1 MEDFVQVPS
10 ELQQLDQWV
19 LWKSETRDDKP
30 TKIPYNAHK
39 QTRASATDSNT
50 WCSFSKAC
58 ATFAK
63 NSTKYAG
70 IGFVFSPNDPYVGID
85 FDDCLEGGKLKDWA
99 HELVNLIL
107 PTYTEISPSGNGIK
121 MWIQAN
127 KTNSGNRKS
136 IGDGGIEIY
145 DQERYF
151 TVTGELFGETV
162 TITQNQDGFDQLIQK
177 VWDTSKTKTKPMRK
191 KQTMALDDT
200 KLLDIAMKDDKFNGL
215 WFGNWESNTDSYN
228 TNYPS
233 QSEADLALCD
243 KLAFYWGNDFNS
255 IDRMFRQ
262 SGLYREKWD
271 RQDYKNNTIE
281 KAIAGTTETYQGKKT
296 LSQEVTMKT
305 EKFEGDEISLDSLR
319 FTDKWYANEL
329 LLLHGDKIRWCDLWG
344 KWLIYDKRQWNID
357 HERKVF
363 DLAFD
368 VIRKL
373 LKKASKTKDTMEMK
387 ALVDGAKKCMSI
399 RRHRDMLEMAKH
411 LLPVHP
417 DQLDSDNEL
426 LNCRNGTIDLLTG
439 NLQPHNPDDY
449 ITKMVTFDYDPENT
463 SPIWEDF
470 LSQIMPNSTVIR
482 FLKRA
487 VGSALSGNL
496 RENVLFLLYGSGAN
510 GKTTFLETIESVTGD
525 YGKAIDPQLFVLA
538 KHPSHPTNVADLK
551 GVRYGYTVEVGDG
564 KRLNEAMVKRLTGR
578 DKMKGRFMRQDF
590 FVFSPTHTLF
600 YAVNHLP
607 EIHGTDSGIWRRILR
622 VPFEVEIPVPKQD
635 LDLQAKLLSEGAGIL
650 AWAVEGCL
658 EWRKE
663 GLGIPDVVTNATQ
676 EYRDESNLLGRF
688 IDECCLIGEGYQC
701 RPMQLY
707 ASYKFWAEERGEEMI
722 SAHRLGK
729 ELKNSGFEQI
739 RTNSQRLWQKIG
751 VREGDSFKKGDSFR
765 KSVTA
770 SDSKGLEAVSDKSV
784 THTPIKPV
792 LVFPRMEE
800 SEKASQSVTFSE
812 NEAEKI
818 TDLFPEI
825 SSDGKKIPHQIVD
838 QIHQLESQF
847 DLAQTDL
854 SEFSEAEISDLLE
867 RLMKL
872 QANEIFD

>member
-1 MEDFVQVPS
+1 
-10 ELQQLDQWV
+10 
-19 LWKSETRDDKP
+19 
-30 TKIPYNAHK
+30 
-39 QTRASATDSNT
+39 
-50 WCSFSKAC
+50 
-58 ATFAK
+58 
-63 NSTKYAG
+63 
-70 IGFVFSPNDPYVGID
+70 
-85 FDDCLEGGKLKDWA
+85 
-99 HELVNLIL
+99 
-107 PTYTEISPSGNGIK
+107 
-121 MWIQAN
+121 
-127 KTNSGNRKS
+127 
-136 IGDGGIEIY
+136 
-145 DQERYF
+145 
-151 TVTGELFGETV
+151 
-162 TITQNQDGFDQLIQK
+162 
-177 VWDTSKTKTKPMRK
+177 
-191 KQTMALDDT
+191 
-200 KLLDIAMKDDKFNGL
+200 
-215 WFGNWESNTDSYN
+215 
-228 TNYPS
+228 
-233 QSEADLALCD
+233 
-243 KLAFYWGNDFNS
+243 
-255 IDRMFRQ
+255 
-262 SGLYREKWD
+262 
-271 RQDYKNNTIE
+271 
-281 KAIAGTTETYQGKKT
+281 
-296 LSQEVTMKT
+296 
-305 EKFEGDEISLDSLR
+305 
-319 FTDKWYANEL
+319 
-329 LLLHGDKIRWCDLWG
+329 
-344 KWLIYDKRQWNID
+344 
-357 HERKVF
+357 
-363 DLAFD
+363 
-368 VIRKL
+368 
-373 LKKASKTKDTMEMK
+373 MK

-426 LNCRNGTIDLLTG
+426 LNCQNGTIDLLTG
-439 NLQPHNPDDY
+439 NLQPHNPEDY
-449 ITKMVTFDYDPENT
+449 ITKIVPFDYDPEHT
-463 SPIWEDF
+463 SPIWENF
-470 LSQIMPNSTVIR
+470 LSEIMPNSTVIR

-538 KHPSHPTNVADLK
+538 KHPAHPTNVADLK

-635 LDLQAKLLSEGAGIL
+635 LDLQAKLLAEGAGIL
-650 AWAVEGCL
+650 AWAVSGCL
-658 EWRKE
+658 EWKKE
-663 GLGIPDVVTNATQ
+663 GLGVPDAVTNATQ

-688 IDECCLIGEGYQC
+688 IDECCVIGDGYKC

-707 ASYKFWAEERGEEMI
+707 TVYKIWAEERGEEMI

-729 ELKNSGFEQI
+729 ELKNSGFEQT

-751 VREGDSFKKGDSFR
+751 VLEGDSFKKGDSFR

-770 SDSKGLEAVSDKSV
+770 SDSKVLKAVSDKSV
-784 THTPIKPV
+784 THTPIKPA

-812 NEAEKI
+812 NEAENI
-818 TDLFPEI
+818 TNLFPKI
-825 SSDGKKIPHQIVD
+825 CSDGERIPQKLVD

-854 SEFSEAEISDLLE
+854 SEFSEAEVSDLLE
-867 RLMKL
+867 RLTKL